1 MAANLAHAYMYASMV
16 PSYIF
21 CRGTNSKICY
31 IQHFNSQAQHNRSKK
46 IIEAHDGLREKS
58 TQFKRL
64 GWVPRA
70 NNAQMGLLLGSLQT
84 DHDHLVHATGVWPVA
99 EAFELSLLFSV

>member
-1 MAANLAHAYMYASMV
+1 MHTYMYASMV

-31 IQHFNSQAQHNRSKK
+31 IQHFNSQAQIIDPTI
-46 IIEAHDGLREKS
+46 IIEAHDGLREIS

-84 DHDHLVHATGVWPVA
+84 DHDHLVRATGIWPVA
-99 EAFELSLLFSV
+99 EACELSLLFSV